1 MDGEEELL
9 QKPLAD
15 GVSPLVQKL
24 ELSEKE
30 SPLQK
35 NHKPYKPQKL
45 KT

>member
-15 GVSPLVQKL
+15 SVTPLAQKL
-24 ELSEKE
+24 ESSEEE